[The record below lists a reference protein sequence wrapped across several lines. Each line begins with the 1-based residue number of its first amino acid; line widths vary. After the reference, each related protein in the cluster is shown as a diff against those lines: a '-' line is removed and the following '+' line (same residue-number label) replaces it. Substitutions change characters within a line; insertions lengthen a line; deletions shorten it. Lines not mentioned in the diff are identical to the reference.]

1 MSDCSHA
8 NPVALPKLNIKQTVV
23 VGLSFMS
30 ITGLWFFFNSVV
42 PPILEGHFG
51 LSGVMTGFIVA
62 LNAIF
67 GLMLSPLVGWLS
79 DRTKS
84 RFGRRLPYILG
95 GAVVGG
101 VALALMPLGFETFWL
116 FVLILVITVF
126 AVMAFRTPA
135 VALMPDVTLKPHRT
149 VGNGIINVMGVL
161 GGLVGMVIFMVFI
174 NTESHPD
181 RPYRN
186 LIVLD
191 SGATTAF
198 VLVGVLI
205 IVANVILFLVIKE
218 NRLVKKREQLQ
229 KELGLIE
236 EEAGGAGEK
245 LSKEQMTGI
254 RLLLASV
261 FLWFMAYNA
270 VETWYTT
277 YAFNVLGFSPEA
289 AGMGMIF
296 SLAFGFIAFI
306 PASILAVKIGRKRAV
321 MTGVLIK
328 LAGLAAIY
336 FITPDTSFLVYAPM
350 ALVGIGWATINAS
363 SFVMV
368 VELSKNTN
376 LGRFVGIYYVAS
388 MSAQAVTP
396 ILSGL
401 LRDVVYARTGDFG
414 LGLRSIFVYAAV
426 FMGLAFFTMMFAKHG
441 NTYRLE
447 EKVAGIAAQTAEPP
461 KTASRPCCNRPL

>member
-1 MSDCSHA
+1 MRLSRTGRGEA
-8 NPVALPKLNIKQTVV
+8 AVAGGEGPLPKLNVKQTVI

-67 GLMLSPLVGWLS
+67 GLVLSPFVGWLS

-95 GAVVGG
+95 GAIVGG
-101 VALALMPLGFETFWL
+101 ISLALMPLGFDALWL
-116 FVLILVITVF
+116 FIVILIITVF
-126 AVMAFRTPA
+126 AVMSFRTPA

-149 VGNGIINVMGVL
+149 VGNGIINVMGVI
-161 GGLVGMVIFMVFI
+161 GGLIGMIIFMVFI
-174 NTESHPD
+174 NTEPHPD
-181 RPYRN
+181 EPYRN

-191 SGATTAF
+191 DMATVAFIFVGA
-198 VLVGVLI
+198 LLI
-205 IVANVILFLVIKE
+205 IANTILFFVIKE
-218 NRLVKKREQLQ
+218 NRLVKKREALQ
-229 KELGLIE
+229 GELGLIE
-236 EEAGGAGEK
+236 EEAGGKGEK
-245 LSKEQMTGI
+245 LPRGKLIGVA
-254 RLLLASV
+254 LLLVSV

-277 YAFNVLGFSPEA
+277 YAFNVLGFSPGA

-296 SLAFGFIAFI
+296 SLAFGFMAFI

-321 MTGVLIK
+321 MIGVLIK
-328 LAGLAAIY
+328 LAGLISIS
-336 FITPDTSFLVYAPM
+336 FITQYTAFIVYLPM

-368 VELSKNTN
+368 VELSKNAN

-388 MSAQAVTP
+388 MSAQAITP
-396 ILSGL
+396 MLSGL
-401 LRDVVYARTGDFG
+401 LRDVVYARTGDFN
-414 LGLRSIFVYAAV
+414 LGLRSVFVYAAV
-426 FMGLAFFTMMFAKHG
+426 FMVLAFVTMIFAKYG

-447 EKVAGIAAQTAEPP
+447 EKVP
-461 KTASRPCCNRPL
+461 KRG

>member
-1 MSDCSHA
+1 MDT
-8 NPVALPKLNIKQTVV
+8 LPKLNIKQTVI

-30 ITGLWFFFNSVV
+30 ITGLWFFFNSTV

-51 LSGVMTGFIVA
+51 LSGAMTGFIVA

-67 GLMLSPLVGWLS
+67 GLILSPFVGWLS
-79 DRTKS
+79 DRTKT

-101 VALALMPLGFETFWL
+101 IALALMPLGFETLWL
-116 FVLILVITVF
+116 FIVILIITVF

-149 VGNGIINVMGVL
+149 IGNGIINVMGVI
-161 GGLVGMVIFMVFI
+161 GGLVGMIIFMIFI
-174 NTESHPD
+174 TTESHPVD
-181 RPYRN
+181 PFRN

-191 SGATTAF
+191 NMATASF
-198 VLVGVLI
+198 VLVGALLI
-205 IVANVILFLVIKE
+205 IANVILFFVIKE
-218 NRLVKKREQLQ
+218 NRLVKKREDLQ
-229 KELGLIE
+229 AELGLIE
-236 EEAGGAGEK
+236 EEAGGEK
-245 LSKEQMTGI
+245 LPKEKLIGVV
-254 RLLLASV
+254 LLLVSV

-296 SLAFGFIAFI
+296 SLAFGFMAFI

-321 MTGVLIK
+321 MLGVFIK
-328 LAGLAAIY
+328 LTGLISIY
-336 FITPDTSFLVYAPM
+336 FITPDTAFLVYVPM

-368 VELSKNTN
+368 VELSKNAN

-388 MSAQAVTP
+388 MSAQSITP

-401 LRDVVYARTGDFG
+401 LRDVVYAQTGNFT
-414 LGLRSIFVYAAV
+414 LGIRSVFIYSAIFMA
-426 FMGLAFFTMMFAKHG
+426 LAFVTMMFAKYG
-441 NTYRLE
+441 NTYKLE
-447 EKVAGIAAQTAEPP
+447 DKVKAAGKDQAV
-461 KTASRPCCNRPL
+461 S

>member
-1 MSDCSHA
+1 MVDTK
-8 NPVALPKLNIKQTVV
+8 PELLPKLNIKQTVV

-51 LSGVMTGFIVA
+51 LSGAMTGFIVA

-67 GLMLSPLVGWLS
+67 GLVLSPLVGWLS
-79 DRTKS
+79 DRTKT

-95 GAVVGG
+95 GAIVGG
-101 VALALMPLGFETFWL
+101 ISLALMPMGFNSLPL
-116 FVLILVITVF
+116 FIVILIITVF

-161 GGLVGMVIFMVFI
+161 GGLAGMIIFMIFI
-174 NTESHPD
+174 TTESHPD
-181 RPYRN
+181 DPLRN

-191 SGATTAF
+191 NMATLGF
-198 VLVGVLI
+198 VLVGALLI
-205 IVANVILFLVIKE
+205 ISNAILFSVIKE
-218 NRLVKKREQLQ
+218 NRLVKKRENLQ
-229 KELGLIE
+229 VELGLIE
-236 EEAGGAGEK
+236 EEANNEK
-245 LSKEQMTGI
+245 LPREKLIGVV
-254 RLLLASV
+254 LLLVSV

-277 YAFNVLGFSPEA
+277 FAFNVLGFSPGA

-296 SLAFGFIAFI
+296 SLAFGFMAFI
-306 PASILAVKIGRKRAV
+306 PASMLAVKIGRKRAV
-321 MTGVLIK
+321 MIGVLIK
-328 LAGLAAIY
+328 LAGLIIIY
-336 FITPDTSFLVYAPM
+336 FITPATASFVYFPM

-368 VELSKNTN
+368 VELSKNAN

-388 MSAQAVTP
+388 MSAQSITP

-401 LRDVVYARTGDFG
+401 LRDVVYSQTGNFV
-414 LGLRSIFVYAAV
+414 LGIRSVFLYSAI
-426 FMGLAFFTMMFAKHG
+426 FMGLAFITMMFAKYG
-441 NTYRLE
+441 NTYKLE
-447 EKVAGIAAQTAEPP
+447 EKLARVEDKAT
-461 KTASRPCCNRPL
+461 

>member
-1 MSDCSHA
+1 MRMSRTGAAEPAGGSGGK
-8 NPVALPKLNIKQTVV
+8 PLPKLNVRQTVV

-30 ITGLWFFFNSVV
+30 ITGLCFFFNSTV

-51 LSGVMTGFIVA
+51 LSSTLTGFIVA

-67 GLMLSPLVGWLS
+67 GLFLSPFVGWLS
-79 DRTKS
+79 DRTKT

-95 GAVVGG
+95 GAVAGG
-101 VALALMPLGFETFWL
+101 ISLALMPLGFESLRL
-116 FVLILVITVF
+116 FVVILVITVF

-161 GGLVGMVIFMVFI
+161 GGLVGMIIFMIFI
-174 NTESHPD
+174 STEAHPD
-181 RPYRN
+181 QPYRN

-191 SGATTAF
+191 DMATVAF
-198 VLVGVLI
+198 VAVGAMIV
-205 IVANVILFLVIKE
+205 VANAILFLVIKE
-218 NRLVKKREQLQ
+218 NRLVAKREALQ
-229 KELGLIE
+229 QELGLID
-236 EEAGGAGEK
+236 EEAGGTG
-245 LSKEQMTGI
+245 LSRQQTVGVA
-254 RLLLASV
+254 LLLASV

-270 VETWYTT
+270 LETWYTT

-296 SLAFGFIAFI
+296 SLAFGFMAFI
-306 PASILAVKIGRKRAV
+306 PASILAVNIGRKRAV
-321 MTGVLIK
+321 MIGVLIK
-328 LAGLAAIY
+328 LTGLLVIW
-336 FITPDTSFLVYAPM
+336 FITPETAFLVYLPM

-368 VELSKNTN
+368 VELSKNAN

-401 LRDVVYARTGDFG
+401 LRDLVYARTGDFN
-414 LGLRSIFVYAAV
+414 LGLRSVFLYAAV
-426 FMGLAFFTMMFAKHG
+426 FMTLAFVTMAFAKYG

-447 EKVAGIAAQTAEPP
+447 DRVRETK
-461 KTASRPCCNRPL
+461 N

>member
-1 MSDCSHA
+1 MKTVNE
-8 NPVALPKLNIKQTVV
+8 NPLPKLNIKQTVI

-51 LSGVMTGFIVA
+51 LSGAMTGFIVA

-67 GLMLSPLVGWLS
+67 GLMLSPFVGWLS
-79 DRTKS
+79 DRTKT

-101 VALALMPLGFETFWL
+101 VSLALMPLGFDTLWL
-116 FVLILVITVF
+116 FIVILIITVF

-149 VGNGIINVMGVL
+149 LGNGIINVMGVI
-161 GGLVGMVIFMVFI
+161 GGLTGMIIFMIFI
-174 NTESHPD
+174 TTRPHPTE
-181 RPYRN
+181 PYRN

-191 SGATTAF
+191 NMATLAF
-198 VLVGVLI
+198 VFVGALLI
-205 IVANVILFLVIKE
+205 ISNAVLFLVIKE
-218 NRLVKKREQLQ
+218 NRLVKKREELQ
-229 KELGLIE
+229 KDLGLME
-236 EEAGGAGEK
+236 EEAGGKGEK
-245 LSKEQMTGI
+245 LPREKLIGMA
-254 RLLLASV
+254 LLLASV

-277 YAFNVLGFSPEA
+277 YAFNVLHFSPEA

-296 SLAFGFIAFI
+296 SLAFGFMAFI
-306 PASILAVKIGRKRAV
+306 PASMLAVKIGRKRAV
-321 MTGVLIK
+321 MIGVLIK
-328 LAGLAAIY
+328 LTGLIIIY
-336 FITPDTSFLVYAPM
+336 FITPDTASIVYLPM

-368 VELSKNTN
+368 VELSKNAN

-388 MSAQAVTP
+388 MSAQSITP

-401 LRDVVYARTGDFG
+401 LRDVVYAQTGNFA
-414 LGLRSIFVYAAV
+414 LGIRSVFIYSAV
-426 FMGLAFFTMMFAKHG
+426 FMALAFITMTFAKYG
-441 NTYRLE
+441 NTYKLE
-447 EKVAGIAAQTAEPP
+447 EKVAMAEP
-461 KTASRPCCNRPL
+461 KTGE